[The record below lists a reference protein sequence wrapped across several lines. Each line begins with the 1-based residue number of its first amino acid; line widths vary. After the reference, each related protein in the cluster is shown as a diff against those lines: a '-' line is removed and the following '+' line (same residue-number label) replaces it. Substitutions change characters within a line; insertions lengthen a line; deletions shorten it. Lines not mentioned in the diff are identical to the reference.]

1 MRRRRTVTPTL
12 TWAQLRDL
20 KCAELEGAA
29 DGWGKSSN
37 RADAARDRIERQML
51 TGLRDTQEGEAA
63 QAAVARLRQLGR
75 NFQYVYTEC
84 GLVRTT
90 LNSLA
95 HEMKTQQRAL
105 REALDDAAALRFTV
119 HADGTVSYPAGGE
132 GLIGGAPLRGG
143 TAASSGPPGLVPP
156 SGLVAPNPNAAK
168 AQDIADRVTGAVR
181 AAAEIDWRYAGILR
195 RLKAEEGLKVP
206 DSTWKDAAGDAAE
219 VRDAAGAYL
228 EDAIPHDASP
238 AERRDWWAGLTQE
251 QREEYLAVYPDR
263 IGNLDGIPALVRD
276 AANRD
281 NLQLL
286 IGKLEGRD
294 DERSMTQLAGLREI
308 DRQLGAG
315 TQPPMFLLGIGD
327 EGNGRAIVSFGN
339 PDTAKNVAAY
349 VPGLGTS
356 LDRDFAEGDLK
367 RARDTAIG
375 AAEMNPDSSTAS
387 IVWLGYDAPQVA
399 LNDAAGSLDVAGEG
413 AARSGAHEYNEF
425 MTGLSATNQ
434 NDDPHV
440 TAIGHS
446 YGSLAVG
453 LAAQER
459 GGIPGADDI
468 ILVGSP
474 GTGARTADELGV
486 GPEHVFVGAAE
497 NDSVTKLP
505 NSREA
510 SGLGSGIAG
519 GASAGFALGAS
530 LGPAGAVVGGAVGGA
545 AGGAVGYLAQGAQSK
560 ESDVWFGTDPAHQ
573 DFGANRFAVS
583 EGPEP
588 VQRGHGLMEA
598 HSNYFHPT
606 KDQMS
611 SDNISRIVSGKSE
624 DIVRERPR

>member
-1 MRRRRTVTPTL
+1 MPMPTL

-37 RADAARDRIERQML
+37 RADAARDRVEQQLL

-84 GLVRTT
+84 GLLRTT

-95 HEMKTQQRAL
+95 HEMRTQQRVL
-105 REALDDAAALRFTV
+105 GEALDDAAALRFTV
-119 HADGTVSYPAGGE
+119 HADGTVTYPAGGE
-132 GLIGGAPLRGG
+132 GLIEGAPLRGG

-156 SGLVAPNPNAAK
+156 SGLVAPNPNVAK

-228 EDAIPHDASP
+228 KDAIPHDASP

-251 QREEYLAVYPDR
+251 QREEYLAVYPDQ

-286 IGKLEGRD
+286 IGELEGRD
-294 DERSMTQLAGLREI
+294 DEKSMTQLAGLREI

-315 TQPPMFLLGIGD
+315 AKPGEPPMFLLGISD
-327 EGNGRAIVSFGN
+327 EGNGRAIVSYGN
-339 PDTAKNVAAY
+339 PDTAKHVATY
-349 VPGLGTS
+349 VPGLNTA
-356 LDRDFAEGDLK
+356 LDKGFAEGDLK

-375 AAEMNPDSSTAS
+375 AQYYDPSSAAIS
-387 IVWLGYDAPQVA
+387 WLGYDAPQA
-399 LNDAAGSLDVAGEG
+399 IDGLSSLAVAGEG
-413 AARSGAHEYNEF
+413 RAVEGGRRLNEF
-425 MTGLSATNQ
+425 TAGLAATNE
-434 NDDPHV
+434 NDDPHL

-446 YGSLAVG
+446 YGSRTVG
-453 LAAQER
+453 AATQQGE
-459 GGIPGADDI
+459 GIPGVDDI
-468 ILVGSP
+468 VLVGSP
-474 GTGARTADELGV
+474 GVGVDEAGDLGV
-486 GPEHVFVGAAE
+486 GREHVFVGAAE
-497 NDSVTKLP
+497 NDVVTKMP
-505 NSREA
+505 SKQQTA
-510 SGLGSGIAG
+510 
-519 GASAGFALGAS
+519 
-530 LGPAGAVVGGAVGGA
+530 AGAATALAGPFAYFVG
-545 AGGAVGYLAQGAQSK
+545 
-560 ESDVWFGTDPAHQ
+560 DVADPGDDDLWFGKDPASKA
-573 DFGANRFAVS
+573 FGANRFPVD
-583 EGPEP
+583 EGPG
-588 VQRGHGLMEA
+588 VVSRNGFSIDA
-598 HSNYFHPT
+598 HSQYFDPVR
-606 KDQMS
+606 DPAS
-611 SDNISRIVSGKSE
+611 ANSIALISAGHAEKVKSE
-624 DIVRERPR
+624 EYR